1 MRESGVGSRES
12 AGSLRIT
19 RPSGKQA
26 YVATHVKAAE
36 CARRH
41 AAHLPHQVVLIH
53 DPEANLPARVTA
65 IRNRYALSAAES
77 QLVAVL
83 LKTGAASAAA
93 QHLGLSE
100 NTIKTH
106 LRSVFSKTGVHRQSE
121 LIQLVLSFPRI

>member
-26 YVATHVKAAE
+26 YVATRVKAAE

-41 AAHLPHQVVLIH
+41 PAHLPQQVVLIH

-65 IRNRYALSAAES
+65 IRNRYALTAAES
-77 QLVAVL
+77 QLVAAL
-83 LKTGAASAAA
+83 LKTGSASAAA

-106 LRSVFSKTGVHRQSE
+106 LRSVFSKTGVHRQAE